1 MIFHLGCLLS
11 QLKSPTT
18 HKTSDMQGIHLKMT
32 DIVILV
38 PLYLPLPRP
47 KQLWCK
53 LKVCSSFDIILSFD
67 LPDLLRWFCWTLT
80 CSCFHKNIFY
90 IQN

>member
-18 HKTSDMQGIHLKMT
+18 RKTSDMQGIHLKMT

-38 PLYLPLPRP
+38 PLFAPTKTQTIMVQTESL
-47 KQLWCK
+47 QLLWHHIVIWFTW
-53 LKVCSSFDIILSFD
+53 LIQVV
-67 LPDLLRWFCWTLT
+67 LLDFNL
-80 CSCFHKNIFY
+80 
-90 IQN
+90 